1 MIFDESFL
9 EQAWDDL
16 LSREP
21 DKISRRFASLDQ
33 DSRLTVRQHL
43 QKMVSEEGWHPE
55 QVLSAKSAI
64 RVINK
69 MDR

>member
-1 MIFDESFL
+1 MIFNESFL